1 MQLTMTE
8 PKPWLRELE
17 IEIEGEKV
25 KAKIDQ
31 TVAQLLD
38 EAAVPGFR
46 KGHVPRSIIE
56 SRFGAEIESQTATD
70 LVREAYEAA
79 IEEKHLHPIRS
90 GEVKD
95 YELTPDKRIRF
106 KIELEVVPEFELKPY
121 TGIAIERHEPTGFD
135 AEFDRRLN
143 ALRERLSTYTPL
155 SRPSQNGDF
164 LMVDYTTTRY
174 DSLDASAGKQVDKRS
189 NIMLHVG
196 DSENF
201 PELNQQLAGLN
212 PGDEKDVTI
221 RLPADYADKELAGKQ
236 LVYHFGVRGI
246 KEKHVPELDEEFAK
260 NLGFENLDALRVWL
274 NDEILAD
281 REKDIEG
288 DLLNQIHN
296 WLIAQHEFAVPPSFQ
311 EEVYQQLLAQVE
323 AAETPELKERVTPI
337 AEKKA
342 RFQIIIARIA
352 EKEDIEVSDEERD
365 KVLDDYIARTK
376 TPPGEL
382 EQLRERESFRYRLL
396 EEKVMRFLLGKANI
410 AGKPPA
416 KPVQTSEP
424 AVVDVSEQAGTT
436 DKH

>member
-143 ALRERLSTYTPL
+143 ALRVIKLFRRRL
-155 SRPSQNGDF
+155 
-164 LMVDYTTTRY
+164 
-174 DSLDASAGKQVDKRS
+174 GK
-189 NIMLHVG
+189 
-196 DSENF
+196 
-201 PELNQQLAGLN
+201 
-212 PGDEKDVTI
+212 
-221 RLPADYADKELAGKQ
+221 
-236 LVYHFGVRGI
+236 RGI
-246 KEKHVPELDEEFAK
+246 SVIDFGQFLFGRGRVLFA
-260 NLGFENLDALRVWL
+260 
-274 NDEILAD
+274 
-281 REKDIEG
+281 
-288 DLLNQIHN
+288 
-296 WLIAQHEFAVPPSFQ
+296 
-311 EEVYQQLLAQVE
+311 
-323 AAETPELKERVTPI
+323 
-337 AEKKA
+337 
-342 RFQIIIARIA
+342 
-352 EKEDIEVSDEERD
+352 
-365 KVLDDYIARTK
+365 
-376 TPPGEL
+376 
-382 EQLRERESFRYRLL
+382 
-396 EEKVMRFLLGKANI
+396 
-410 AGKPPA
+410 
-416 KPVQTSEP
+416 
-424 AVVDVSEQAGTT
+424 
-436 DKH
+436 